1 MPSKKRT
8 NQGEA
13 GSASSPPLK
22 RQKIV
27 AASSSSSLSNEA
39 WAAQNLQL
47 KQRLQ
52 SAEEE
57 IARLTEQAAAVQE
70 ENARLQEELTDQAA
84 VVQPL
89 QEMFQWV
96 N

>member
-1 MPSKKRT
+1 MASKKRT
-8 NQGEA
+8 NESEA
-13 GSASSPPLK
+13 GSASLPPLK

-27 AASSSSSLSNEA
+27 AASSSSSSSSVSNEEL
-39 WAAQNLQL
+39 AAENLQL

-57 IARLTEQAAAVQE
+57 
-70 ENARLQEELTDQAA
+70 NARLHEELT

-89 QEMFQWV
+89 QEENQRLHALNGSMKESMQT
-96 N
+96 